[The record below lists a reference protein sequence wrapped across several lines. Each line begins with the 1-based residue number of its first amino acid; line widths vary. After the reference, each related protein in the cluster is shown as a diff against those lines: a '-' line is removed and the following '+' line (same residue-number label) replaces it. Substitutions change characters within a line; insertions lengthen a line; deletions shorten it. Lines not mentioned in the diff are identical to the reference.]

1 MNVLR
6 WLSQL
11 KFEYFHCMKHLLSL
25 LWIVL
30 LAHSVAAQDLQ
41 NDLALKYLVQQPAKV
56 NGDTKLIILL
66 HGYGSNEADLFGL
79 KDVLPKNSI
88 IVAARA
94 PYTIQNGA
102 YQWYELK
109 EVNGKR
115 EGNVDQIEKSRELVS
130 KFISQVS
137 AKYKMAARQ
146 VYLSGFS
153 QGAMMSYATGLTEPA
168 KLRGIA
174 PLSGKM
180 YAAMKAK
187 VKADNATKSLRI
199 FVAHGTADKMIPYA
213 DGKDAVTFLQVLGLK
228 PEFHTYEGME
238 HTINNNVLAD
248 LNKWLENGK

>member
-1 MNVLR
+1 
-6 WLSQL
+6 
-11 KFEYFHCMKHLLSL
+11 MKHLLSL
-25 LWIVL
+25 LWMVL
-30 LAHSVAAQDLQ
+30 IMHTATAQELQ

-56 NGDTKLIILL
+56 NSDTKLIILL

-79 KDVLPKNSI
+79 KDALPKNCI

-115 EGNVDQIEKSRELVS
+115 EGNADQIEKSRTLVS
-130 KFISQVS
+130 QFISQVA
-137 AKYKMAARQ
+137 AKYKMPSRQ

-153 QGAMMSYATGLTEPA
+153 QGAMMSYATGLTEPS

-180 YAAMKAK
+180 YATMKAK
-187 VKADNATKSLRI
+187 VKPSQALKDLRI
-199 FVAHGTADKMIPYA
+199 FVAHGTVDNMIPYA
-213 DGKDAVTFLQVLGLK
+213 EGKDAVSFLQGMGLK
-228 PEFHTYEGME
+228 PEFHTYEGMG
-238 HTINNNVLAD
+238 HSINNNVMAD
-248 LNKWLENGK
+248 LNKWLEK